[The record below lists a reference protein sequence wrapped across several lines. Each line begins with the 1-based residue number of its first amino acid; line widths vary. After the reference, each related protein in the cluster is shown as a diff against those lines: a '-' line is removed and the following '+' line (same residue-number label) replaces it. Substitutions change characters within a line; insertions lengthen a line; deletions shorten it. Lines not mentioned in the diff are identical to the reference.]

1 MDEQSLLSRRERQ
14 IMDILYARGAASATE
29 VLELLE
35 DPPTRTSVRTILGI
49 LEAKG
54 HVRHKKVG
62 REFVYAPLRPRD
74 RAGRSAL
81 RRVLATF
88 FEGSFEK
95 AVAAHLAD
103 RKAGLSDDELQRL
116 SGMIANARKRGI

>member
-1 MDEQSLLSRRERQ
+1 MDEQSHLSRRERQ
-14 IMDILYARGAASATE
+14 IMDIIYARRAASATE
-29 VLELLE
+29 VLEMLE

-54 HVRHKKVG
+54 HVRHRKAG

-103 RKAGLSDDELQRL
+103 RKAGLRDDELQRL
-116 SGMIANARKRGI
+116 SGMIAQARKRGI

>member
-1 MDEQSLLSRRERQ
+1 MDEQSHLSRRERQ
-14 IMDILYARGAASATE
+14 IMDILYARGSASATE
-29 VLELLE
+29 VLGLLS
-35 DPPTRTSVRTILGI
+35 DPPTRTSVRTLLGI

-74 RAGRSAL
+74 RAGRFAL

-88 FEGSFEK
+88 FEGSIEK

-103 RKAGLSDDELQRL
+103 RKADLTNDELHRL
-116 SGMIANARKRGI
+116 GAMIAQARKRGN